1 MNIEFEE
8 RNIELEKR
16 YMEFTNGEH
25 VVWDKHE
32 SLGLFLNKV
41 YLVDDGKAE
50 YAFTKEDW
58 DLAWCLFIDVYQ
70 HALSI
75 SEYKQY
81 LERFMYDHWDMRS
94 MLNAVKYHHAKD
106 AEKLKEL
113 WAEDEVTVYRGGHE
127 EDGLNISWT
136 LDKDRAKW
144 FATRFWFPE
153 HMRKEDYRGMP
164 VLHTGKIRG
173 RDIALDLNTR
183 KEEECIIPQPENF
196 VDELDTQFLEQHVKE
211 KSEHFKDDK
220 WYTDA

>member
-1 MNIEFEE
+1 MNDNIEFEE
-8 RNIELEKR
+8 FEKR
-16 YMEFTNGEH
+16 YMEFTKGEH

-41 YLVDDGKAE
+41 FVVDDDKVAHPR
-50 YAFTKEDW
+50 TKEDW

-81 LERFMYDHWDMRS
+81 LERFMYDHWDMWS
-94 MLNAVKYHHAKD
+94 MLNAVKYHDAKD
-106 AEKLKEL
+106 AEKLKEI
-113 WAEDEVTVYRGGHE
+113 WAEDEITVYRGGHE
-127 EDGLNISWT
+127 DNGLNISWT
-136 LDKDRAKW
+136 LDKGRAEW

-153 HMRKEDYRGMP
+153 HMMGEDYRGMP
-164 VLHTGKIRG
+164 VIHTGKIRG
-173 RDIALDLNTR
+173 RDIALYLNTR
-183 KEEECIIPQPENF
+183 EEEECIIPQPENF

-211 KSEHFKDDK
+211 KSEHFKDKK